1 MINIKKI
8 GSTALVGSL
17 AAVSAYAGELAV
29 TGNAT
34 VSYSHG
40 GSSMSVNT
48 TDVGTIDDQASIGHN
63 TALNFVGKGELDN
76 GWTFVMA
83 VSGQDNMAAGQTS
96 SYTSMTMGSLGTL
109 TTGLHTGGASSK
121 YDEEVPQAY
130 EQASDALHGGSSS
143 SNKIGDQL
151 DSAAI
156 LYNSPEFDVMGAT
169 VSFDVD
175 YSPQANDS
183 GATDGGQQAA
193 DHTTGA
199 GTGLGVTIKMDGVQ
213 FGAYGAEI
221 ENTTNATTATA
232 VSNERDSSEYVA
244 YVKYAMGPL
253 ALGVSRSYL
262 DSGQNTAGSAATN
275 GKTLRTAG
283 GYFENDQM
291 SVAYNVND
299 ALSVSFTRSVDT
311 YNGAPTRTVAAAMT
325 DYNTDT
331 TTNSVQAAYS
341 MGAMSIKAYRMDVK
355 NPGYDSDAETM
366 NVTEVALGLA
376 F

>member
-8 GSTALVGSL
+8 GATALVGSL
-17 AAVSAYAGELAV
+17 AAMSANAGELAV

-40 GSSMSVNT
+40 GSIT
-48 TDVGTIDDQASIGHN
+48 AQGTDTFTNDQASIGHN
-63 TALNFVGKGELDN
+63 TAINFTGTGELDN

-83 VSGQDNMAAGQTS
+83 VAGQDNLAAGQTS

-109 TTGLHTGGASSK
+109 TTGTHTGGAASK

-130 EQASDALHGGSSS
+130 EQASDALSTGSAS

-151 DSAAI
+151 DSGAI
-156 LYNSPEFDVMGAT
+156 LYNSPAFDIAGAT

-175 YSPQANDS
+175 YAPQADD
-183 GATDGGQQAA
+183 A
-193 DHTTGA
+193 GA
-199 GTGLGVTIKMDGVQ
+199 GDGSQVAKNQTVGRGYGLGVTVKYDAMQ
-213 FGAYGAEI
+213 FGAYGNEV
-221 ENTTNATTATA
+221 ENTTDLQTKTAA
-232 VSNERDSSEYVA
+232 SNERDATEYVA
-244 YVKYAMGPL
+244 YAKYSTGPL
-253 ALGVSRSYL
+253 AFGVSRSYI
-262 DSGQNTAGSAATN
+262 DAGKNTAGTAQNLGQA
-275 GKTLRTAG
+275 LRTAG

-299 ALSVSFTRSVDT
+299 ALSVSYTRSVDT
-311 YNGAPTRTVAAAMT
+311 YNGAPVRTIAAAMT

-331 TTNSVQAAYS
+331 TTNAIQAAYS
-341 MGAMSIKAYRMDVK
+341 MGAMSIKAYNMQVK
-355 NPGYDSDAETM
+355 NPQYDSDKETLS
-366 NVTEVALGLA
+366 VTEVALGLA